1 MADVEWAAALK
12 PLDNVSVHSLVS
24 RPELNGRIGM
34 VTSALDTTS
43 GRVHIHIDGEPKPV
57 ALKPANIEE
66 SGLPVGCK
74 TFIGATLAGI
84 PAAGNKHA
92 VQSGCQSGSKKRKQS
107 TAPSPTPVVSS
118 GASDEDDEARGS
130 GLSGEPEGGL
140 SGGGQPRPVR
150 ANAKRKAKS
159 NEAETE
165 TETAAELKD
174 RGLAAFGE
182 KDFQVREPYC
192 SR

>member
-1 MADVEWAAALK
+1 MAGLQLSSDEADSDSEGEQL
-12 PLDNVSVHSLVS
+12 LREYSQ
-24 RPELNGRIGM
+24 RPATG
-34 VTSALDTTS
+34 SAGS
-43 GRVHIHIDGEPKPV
+43 G
-57 ALKPANIEE
+57 
-66 SGLPVGCK
+66 
-74 TFIGATLAGI
+74 
-84 PAAGNKHA
+84 
-92 VQSGCQSGSKKRKQS
+92 
-107 TAPSPTPVVSS
+107 
-118 GASDEDDEARGS
+118 GASGGS